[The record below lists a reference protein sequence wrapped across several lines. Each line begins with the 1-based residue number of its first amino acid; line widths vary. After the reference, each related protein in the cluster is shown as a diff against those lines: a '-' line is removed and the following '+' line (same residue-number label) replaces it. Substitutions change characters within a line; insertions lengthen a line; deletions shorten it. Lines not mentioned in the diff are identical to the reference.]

1 MLGAKCL
8 WLIPKVL
15 DWVVVRVPPHQT
27 AESVSLRACLC
38 FIVLKQKER
47 HKQSGGRM
55 ISKSV
60 LCSAIHF
67 LIRRS
72 DFDSMVWVTSF

>member
-60 LCSAIHF
+60 LCSAIHSGTF
-67 LIRRS
+67 FNSTL
-72 DFDSMVWVTSF
+72 